1 MCCENRFC
9 IYWEEHK
16 CLLGEVTLDLQ
27 GCCRECVYVD
37 ISLDALAEERAR
49 AREGFSGKEQCRG
62 AGGGV
67 VARPPRY

>member
-37 ISLDALAEERAR
+37 ISLDAPAQERAR
-49 AREGFSGKEQCRG
+49 AREGFSGKGQ
-62 AGGGV
+62 
-67 VARPPRY
+67 